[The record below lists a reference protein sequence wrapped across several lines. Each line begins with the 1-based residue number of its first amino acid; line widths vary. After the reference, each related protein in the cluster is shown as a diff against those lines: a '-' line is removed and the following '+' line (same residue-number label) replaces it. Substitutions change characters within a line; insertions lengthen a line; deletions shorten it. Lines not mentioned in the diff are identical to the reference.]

1 MTSQSGNT
9 PVNQAS
15 GLSGPNNGKPAD
27 APRVDCHAHVFDAA
41 MPAQPNAWTVPDYEF
56 GTTQLLAQLDAHGID
71 HAVLSGLSISGEYN
85 DYMIRALR
93 HNPRLRGTAIVAAPS
108 DLYTLEQM
116 QRDGIVGIRLQLA
129 RCHDLPDLDSF
140 DYRVLLRRVRD
151 LGWHVQLAIEGLRL
165 PGVLETLL
173 AAKVDVVIDHFGHP
187 DPSDPLNCAGFQ
199 AMLAAVD
206 TGRCWIKLSGGFR
219 LAGTAAWRDDPDGDL
234 DGVAQ
239 TVAARLVE
247 KVGTDRLLWG
257 SDAPY
262 VGYED
267 RLSYDRVLA
276 SYRNWV
282 PDAARRAEISQT
294 AMKLY
299 FS

>member
-1 MTSQSGNT
+1 MTTQKGET
-9 PVNQAS
+9 VTEAS
-15 GLSGPNNGKPAD
+15 GMPVPNASAPAD

-41 MPAQPNAWTVPDYEF
+41 MPARPNAWTVPDYEF
-56 GTTQLLAQLDAHGID
+56 SAAHLLAQLDQHGID
-71 HAVLSGLSISGEYN
+71 KAVLSGLSISGEYN

-93 HNPRLRGTAIVAAPS
+93 RHPRLRGTAIVAAPS
-108 DLYTLEQM
+108 DMYTLERM
-116 QRDGIVGIRLQLA
+116 QADGIVGIRLQLA
-129 RCHDLPDLDSF
+129 RSHELPDLDGF

-151 LGWHVQLAIEGLRL
+151 LGWHVQLAIEGARL
-165 PGVLETLL
+165 PGVLDALL
-173 AAKVDVVIDHFGHP
+173 AAQVDVVIDHFGHP
-187 DPSDPLNCAGFQ
+187 DPADPLGCAGFH

-234 DGVAQ
+234 DAVAQ
-239 TVAARLVE
+239 TVAAELVD

-267 RLSYDRVLA
+267 RLSYARVLDT
-276 SYRNWV
+276 YRTWV
-282 PDAARRAEISQT
+282 PDAAKRAEISQT

>member
-1 MTSQSGNT
+1 MTTQKGDRVTEASVQ
-9 PVNQAS
+9 PVPDAC
-15 GLSGPNNGKPAD
+15 PAAD
-27 APRVDCHAHVFDAA
+27 APRVDCHAHVFDGS
-41 MPAQPNAWTVPDYEF
+41 MPARPNAWTVPDYEF
-56 GTTQLLAQLDAHGID
+56 SVAHLLTQLDRHGID
-71 HAVLSGLSISGEYN
+71 KAVLSGLSISGEYN

-93 HNPRLRGTAIVAAPS
+93 RHPRLRGTAIVAAPS
-108 DLYTLEQM
+108 DLYTLERM
-116 QRDGIVGIRLQLA
+116 QADGIVGIRLQLA
-129 RCHDLPDLDSF
+129 RSHELPDFDSF

-151 LGWHVQLAIEGLRL
+151 LGWHVQLAIEGARL
-165 PGVLETLL
+165 PGVLRALL
-173 AAKVDVVIDHFGHP
+173 AAEVDVVIDHFGHP
-187 DPSDPLNCAGFQ
+187 DPADPLNCPGIA

-219 LAGTAAWRDDPDGDL
+219 LAGTAAWRDDPGGDL
-234 DGVAQ
+234 DAVAQ
-239 TVAARLVE
+239 TVAAELVE

-267 RLSYDRVLA
+267 RLSYTRVLET
-276 SYRNWV
+276 YRTWV
-282 PDAARRAEISQT
+282 PDTAKRAEISQT